1 VTDELDDEARER
13 AADVR
18 EKRHDRT
25 DPEGRIRRVRAQND
39 PPEDLGLE
47 DVSLGGDGG
56 PDLPAPVETEF
67 EEIRKKLTYGLDQE
81 FGLEL
86 DAEAHYWPL
95 VVHLGVERL
104 KAMWLAEVR
113 QALAD
118 VEGVEPPE

>member
-1 VTDELDDEARER
+1 VTDELDEEARER
-13 AADVR
+13 ADAVR

-25 DPEGRIRRVRAQND
+25 DPEGRVRRVRAQGD
-39 PPEDLGLE
+39 PPEDLALE
-47 DVSLGGDGG
+47 DVAAGVDGA
-56 PDLPAPVETEF
+56 PDLPDPVEAEF
-67 EEIRKKLTYGLDQE
+67 EEIRKKLTYGLEQE
-81 FGLEL
+81 FDLEL